1 MAAGSTYTPLATQTM
16 TTATASVTFS
26 SISGAY
32 TDLVIVVNG
41 AFSAAETIGIQFNT
55 DTTSNYSSTILA
67 GDGSSA
73 SSGRNTSQ
81 TGLTVGTNGYYTT
94 TLISNSIIQVMNYAN
109 TTTLKTVLSRSNN
122 ASIGVDAIVGL
133 WRKAPEAIN
142 SIKLYGFYSAAT
154 FSTGSSMTLYGIAA
168 A

>member
-1 MAAGSTYTPLATQTM
+1 MAAGNTYVAIAEQTLGS
-16 TTATASVTFS
+16 AAASVTFS

-41 AFSAAETIGIQFNT
+41 AFSAAETIGVQFNT

-67 GDGSSA
+67 GNGSSA

-94 TLISNSIIQVMNYAN
+94 SLISNSIIQVMNYAN
-109 TTTLKTVLSRSNN
+109 ATTYKTVLSRSNN
-122 ASIGVDAIVGL
+122 ASIGIDAIVGL

-154 FSTGSSMTLYGIAA
+154 FSTGSTFTLYGIAA